1 MTHCAFSLFDWSFF
15 QIKRGPI
22 GRLASASGFAITCA
36 NDHHTSGHDAAV
48 SFYTERTASV
58 YSHQADEVRAS
69 KLIGTKVI
77 NTANETIGDVNEVI
91 LGKDGKVAAV
101 IVGVGGFLGER
112 EVALTFDS
120 LRMTRDSGNN
130 LVLSVNATKDG
141 LKAAPEWRSDAMNK

>member
-1 MTHCAFSLFDWSFF
+1 MLIYVRTAKFVICASAIASWPNLLEELIYQQCVSEAVTHCAFSLFDWSFF

-48 SFYTERTASV
+48 SFYAERTASV

-77 NTANETIGDVNEVI
+77 NTANET
-91 LGKDGKVAAV
+91 LA
-101 IVGVGGFLGER
+101 
-112 EVALTFDS
+112 TS
-120 LRMTRDSGNN
+120 TRSFWAKMAR
-130 LVLSVNATKDG
+130 LL
-141 LKAAPEWRSDAMNK
+141 P

>member
-1 MTHCAFSLFDWSFF
+1 M
-15 QIKRGPI
+15 
-22 GRLASASGFAITCA
+22 
-36 NDHHTSGHDAAV
+36 
-48 SFYTERTASV
+48 
-58 YSHQADEVRAS
+58 
-69 KLIGTKVI
+69 
-77 NTANETIGDVNEVI
+77 
-91 LGKDGKVAAV
+91 GKDGKVAAV

>member
-1 MTHCAFSLFDWSFF
+1 MW
-15 QIKRGPI
+15 
-22 GRLASASGFAITCA
+22 
-36 NDHHTSGHDAAV
+36 
-48 SFYTERTASV
+48 

-77 NTANETIGDVNEVI
+77 NTANETIGDVNEVV

-101 IVGVGGFLGER
+101 IVGVGGFLGMGER

-141 LKAAPEWRSDAMNK
+141 LKAAPEWRWDTMKK